1 MKWAFIPAVL
11 AGLLALADCS
21 KVSAAPAAL
30 AEKPASSPLEDKLD
44 RLILPSVP
52 DPAEISLDEAVEYLR
67 FKIRQMDTDD
77 SFMKGVNLL
86 VIRGDEAKLA
96 PARKRKLSQ
105 VPLREALRDITEQH
119 GMQFRVDAH
128 AVVITPKDS
137 VLPDPMPTEADAA
150 TEGERQRLYYLAHRI
165 HPTVTFQGCHVEE
178 AIEYLSD
185 RGGCRDG
192 APPRPVTNIV
202 LHLQHSVVL
211 HVHKTGDLPKVDGEF
226 PKITLDL
233 QDIPELEVLR
243 YIAEAASLKVSLR
256 SSALVL
262 SDHLLGPPPVAPSK
276 RSPMETRASRVI
288 LPTVSLWESTLDE
301 TLEFLHVKTRE
312 LYPHKQDVKIVVRPG
327 GGTVVP
333 WLDLRDIS
341 LLDALDHIALQSG
354 HRLSSEADTFILT
367 PTGAGGL

>member
-1 MKWAFIPAVL
+1 MNRSLIPA
-11 AGLLALADCS
+11 LLVWILGVTTCR
-21 KVSAAPAAL
+21 KAAP
-30 AEKPASSPLEDKLD
+30 PASDADTKGANALMAKMN
-44 RLILPSVP
+44 RLSLPKVL
-52 DPAEISLDEAVEYLR
+52 DPAVATLEEAVECLR
-67 FKIRQMDTDD
+67 VKTRTLDTDD
-77 SFMKGVNLL
+77 SFMKGVNFLI
-86 VIRGDEAKLA
+86 IRGDEAKPV
-96 PARKRKLSQ
+96 PAQKRKLSQ

-137 VLPDPMPTEADAA
+137 VPPDPMPTEADAA
-150 TEGERQRLYYLAHRI
+150 TEGEKQLLRHLARRI
-165 HPTVTFQGCHVEE
+165 RPTVNFQDSYVEE

-185 RGGCRDG
+185 RGACRDG
-192 APPRPVTNIV
+192 APPLPATNIV

-211 HVHKTGDLPKVDGEF
+211 HVHQTGDLPKADGKF
-226 PKITLDL
+226 PKVTLDL

-276 RSPMETRASRVI
+276 RSPLETRASHVI
-288 LPTVSLWESTLDE
+288 LPTVSLWETTLDE

-312 LYPHKQDVKIVVRPG
+312 LDPKKQGVKVIVRPG
-327 GGTVVP
+327 GGTLVP
-333 WLDLRDIS
+333 ALDLKDIS

-354 HRLSSEADTFILT
+354 HRLSSEGDTFILT